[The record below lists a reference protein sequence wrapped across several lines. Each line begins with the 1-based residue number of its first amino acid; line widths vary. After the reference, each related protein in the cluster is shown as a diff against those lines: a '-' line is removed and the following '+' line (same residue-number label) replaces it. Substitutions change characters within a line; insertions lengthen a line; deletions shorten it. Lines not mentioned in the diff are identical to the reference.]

1 MFFAD
6 RFGGLTVLRVDLGMS
21 FAMAR
26 RVCGK
31 IEDEGEWWLPVVR
44 NVDGERVAKK
54 VGVVAPSSKGCCLLV
69 YLAYEKIMSL

>member
-1 MFFAD
+1 MFLSQPPASNTRTRSDWDDVWMFFAD

-31 IEDEGEWWLPVVR
+31 IEDEGE
-44 NVDGERVAKK
+44 
-54 VGVVAPSSKGCCLLV
+54 
-69 YLAYEKIMSL
+69 